1 MKKKKKKSE
10 KRLFTIY
17 LQSIENLYIQY
28 LNVKWSGSDSISQ
41 NFTFRVKLLE
51 CISHLSVGKHSTSII
66 YSSEPPI
73 DPGTILF
80 R

>member
-1 MKKKKKKSE
+1 MKKKKKSE
-10 KRLFTIY
+10 KMLFTIY
-17 LQSIENLYIQY
+17 LQSMENLYIQY
-28 LNVKWSGSDSISQ
+28 LNVKWSGADSISQ
-41 NFTFRVKLLE
+41 NFTFRVKILE
-51 CISHLSVGKHSTSII
+51 FISHLSAGKHRII